1 MLVAKVT
8 ATYIF
13 TQMKSIENMK
23 GGLVSRYSLNS
34 TCNVLRYIDWL
45 RKYQQMSME
54 FEWNVTQSCEET
66 KVDCEHINVQVIII
80 TISTHF

>member
-34 TCNVLRYIDWL
+34 TCNVLRYID
-45 RKYQQMSME
+45 
-54 FEWNVTQSCEET
+54 
-66 KVDCEHINVQVIII
+66 
-80 TISTHF
+80 